1 MKEENPFKNIFKCGT
16 QAAYDALKD
25 KEPGS
30 IYFCEDTGKMYM
42 IPPEET
48 SNEESSPVS

>member
-16 QAAYDALKD
+16 QAAYDALKE

-42 IPPEET
+42 IPPKEDTSSEEP
-48 SNEESSPVS
+48 PVS